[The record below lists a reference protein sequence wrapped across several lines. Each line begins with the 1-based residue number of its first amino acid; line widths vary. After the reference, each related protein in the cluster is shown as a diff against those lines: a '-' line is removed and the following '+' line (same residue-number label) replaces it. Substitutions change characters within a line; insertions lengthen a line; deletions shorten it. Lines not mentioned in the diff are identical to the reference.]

1 MEHLVQDRRQPGTE
15 TCWPIVLDVRW
26 LGRAIAMQ
34 RSHMDSTGNRLLPSV
49 LLALATVACCFEAS
63 AADAERAGGHVIP
76 GLGEQVPAEAKNVS
90 LSPQFKVYTFEQDGV
105 KYVQINSLQDEVLTA
120 LIVTQGLQQQLPIG
134 TKAGT
139 PVVFV
144 KQ

>member
-1 MEHLVQDRRQPGTE
+1 MNSTANRRSCAG
-15 TCWPIVLDVRW
+15 
-26 LGRAIAMQ
+26 
-34 RSHMDSTGNRLLPSV
+34 
-49 LLALATVACCFEAS
+49 LLALAVVLYCFKAS
-63 AADAERAGGHVIP
+63 ATDAEGAGGHVIQ
-76 GLGEQVPAEAKNVS
+76 GLGEQVPVGARNVS

-120 LIVTQGLQQQLPIG
+120 LIVTPGLQQQLPIG